1 MRYGGRRYII
11 LPTGERALISIDP
24 SRRRGTITIENTNVS
39 IRATNKKQL
48 QKLLSMITGLSIEL
62 S

>member
-1 MRYGGRRYII
+1 MERRGRYNLV
-11 LPTGERALISIDP
+11 LPTGERAYLNILDGKHAIF
-24 SRRRGTITIENTNVS
+24 GTVKSTVQ